1 MVFFFEKSVIILKL
15 FKRLIRLLFR
25 RQKIYKKEYL
35 KMKTKTNRDYV
46 TKFII
51 ENREGY
57 YRLAYTYVKNQQDA
71 LDIVQEAICKAL
83 ESQHKL
89 KNPDGIK
96 SWFYKIVVH
105 TALDF
110 LRKSNKMVLTE
121 DEILEDIGGSS
132 SDNYEDTDL
141 MSALDRLSDENKTI
155 VVLRYFESMKL
166 QDIASIMNIPEST
179 VKTKL
184 YSSLKK
190 LRIELEY

>member
-1 MVFFFEKSVIILKL
+1 MVFFCEKSVIILKL
-15 FKRLIRLLFR
+15 FKRIIRLLFR

-110 LRKSNKMVLTE
+110 LRKSNKIVLTE

-155 VVLRYFESMKL
+155 VVLRYFEVMKL

-190 LRIELEY
+190 LRIELE

>member
-1 MVFFFEKSVIILKL
+1 MVFFCEKSVIILKL

-110 LRKSNKMVLTE
+110 LRKSNKIVLTQ
-121 DEILEDIGGSS
+121 DEILEDIGGSR

-155 VVLRYFESMKL
+155 VVLRYFEAMKL

-190 LRIELEY
+190 LRIELE

>member
-1 MVFFFEKSVIILKL
+1 MVFFCGKSVIILKL
-15 FKRLIRLLFR
+15 FKLLIRLLFR

-110 LRKSNKMVLTE
+110 LRKSNKIVLTE
-121 DEILEDIGGSS
+121 DEILEDIGGSR

-155 VVLRYFESMKL
+155 VVLRYFEAMKL

-190 LRIELEY
+190 LRIELE

>member
-1 MVFFFEKSVIILKL
+1 MVFFCEKSVIILKL

-46 TKFII
+46 SKFII

-110 LRKSNKMVLTE
+110 LRKSNKIVLTE

-166 QDIASIMNIPEST
+166 QDIASIMNMPEST

-190 LRIELEY
+190 LRIELE

>member
-1 MVFFFEKSVIILKL
+1 MVFFCEKSVIILKL

-46 TKFII
+46 SKFII

-110 LRKSNKMVLTE
+110 LRKSNKIVLTE

-141 MSALDRLSDENKTI
+141 MSAIDRLSDENKTI

-190 LRIELEY
+190 LRIELE

>member
-1 MVFFFEKSVIILKL
+1 MVFFSKKSVIILKL
-15 FKRLIRLLFR
+15 FKLLIRLLFR

-110 LRKSNKMVLTE
+110 LRKSNKIVLTE

-132 SDNYEDTDL
+132 FDNYEDTDL

-190 LRIELEY
+190 LRIELE

>member
-1 MVFFFEKSVIILKL
+1 MHPNLSPWSVIPNESSFGKIGHDEQG
-15 FKRLIRLLFR
+15 RLLETIITCKTCHIKCNVF
-25 RQKIYKKEYL
+25 ITFYKFYA
-35 KMKTKTNRDYV
+35 T
-46 TKFII
+46 
-51 ENREGY
+51 GY

-110 LRKSNKMVLTE
+110 LRKSNKIVLTE

-155 VVLRYFESMKL
+155 VVLRYFEVMKL
-166 QDIASIMNIPEST
+166 QDIASIMNMPEST

-190 LRIELEY
+190 LRIELE

>member
-1 MVFFFEKSVIILKL
+1 
-15 FKRLIRLLFR
+15 
-25 RQKIYKKEYL
+25 
-35 KMKTKTNRDYV
+35 MKTKTNRDYV

-83 ESQHKL
+83 ESQNKL

-110 LRKSNKMVLTE
+110 LRKSNKIVFTE
-121 DEILEDIGGSS
+121 DEILEDIGGIS
-132 SDNYEDTDL
+132 SDNYEDADL
-141 MSALDRLSDENKTI
+141 MSALDRLSNENKTI
-155 VVLRYFESMKL
+155 VVLRYFEAMKL
-166 QDIASIMNIPEST
+166 QDIASIMNMPEST

-190 LRIELEY
+190 LRIELE

>member
-1 MVFFFEKSVIILKL
+1 MVFFCEKSVIILKL

-141 MSALDRLSDENKTI
+141 MSALDRLSNENKTI
-155 VVLRYFESMKL
+155 VVLRYFEAMKL

-190 LRIELEY
+190 LRIELE

>member
-1 MVFFFEKSVIILKL
+1 MVFFAKKSVIILKL
-15 FKRLIRLLFR
+15 FKLLIRLLFR

-110 LRKSNKMVLTE
+110 LRKSNKIVLTE

-166 QDIASIMNIPEST
+166 QDIASIMNMPEST

-190 LRIELEY
+190 LRIELE

>member
-1 MVFFFEKSVIILKL
+1 MVFFCEKSVIILKL
-15 FKRLIRLLFR
+15 FKLLIRLLFR

-110 LRKSNKMVLTE
+110 LRKSNKIVLTE

-166 QDIASIMNIPEST
+166 QDIASIMNMPEST

-190 LRIELEY
+190 LRIELE

>member
-1 MVFFFEKSVIILKL
+1 MVFFSKKSVIILKL
-15 FKRLIRLLFR
+15 FKLLIRLLFR

-110 LRKSNKMVLTE
+110 LRKSNKIVLTE

-155 VVLRYFESMKL
+155 VVLRYFEAMKL

-190 LRIELEY
+190 LRIELE

>member
-1 MVFFFEKSVIILKL
+1 MVFFCGKSVIILKL
-15 FKRLIRLLFR
+15 FKLLIRLLFR

-110 LRKSNKMVLTE
+110 LRKSNKIVLTE

-155 VVLRYFESMKL
+155 VVLRYFEAMKL
-166 QDIASIMNIPEST
+166 QDIASIMNMPEST

-190 LRIELEY
+190 LRIELE

>member
-1 MVFFFEKSVIILKL
+1 MVFFCGKSVIILKL
-15 FKRLIRLLFR
+15 FKLLIRLLFR

-89 KNPDGIK
+89 KNRDGIK

-110 LRKSNKMVLTE
+110 LRKSNKIVLTE

-141 MSALDRLSDENKTI
+141 MSAIDMLSDENKTI

-166 QDIASIMNIPEST
+166 QDIASIMNMPEST

-190 LRIELEY
+190 LRIELE

>member
-1 MVFFFEKSVIILKL
+1 
-15 FKRLIRLLFR
+15 
-25 RQKIYKKEYL
+25 
-35 KMKTKTNRDYV
+35 MKTKTNRDYV

-110 LRKSNKMVLTE
+110 L
-121 DEILEDIGGSS
+121 
-132 SDNYEDTDL
+132 
-141 MSALDRLSDENKTI
+141 
-155 VVLRYFESMKL
+155 
-166 QDIASIMNIPEST
+166 
-179 VKTKL
+179 
-184 YSSLKK
+184 
-190 LRIELEY
+190 

>member
-1 MVFFFEKSVIILKL
+1 MVFFCEKSVIILKL
-15 FKRLIRLLFR
+15 FKCLIRLLFR
-25 RQKIYKKEYL
+25 GQKIYKKEYL

-110 LRKSNKMVLTE
+110 LRKSNKIVLTE

-155 VVLRYFESMKL
+155 VVLRYFEAMKL

-190 LRIELEY
+190 LRIELE

>member
-1 MVFFFEKSVIILKL
+1 MVFFCGKSVIILKL
-15 FKRLIRLLFR
+15 FKLLIRLLFR

-110 LRKSNKMVLTE
+110 LRKSNKIVLTE

-155 VVLRYFESMKL
+155 VVLRYFEAMKL

-190 LRIELEY
+190 LRIELE

>member
-1 MVFFFEKSVIILKL
+1 MVFFCEKSVIILKL
-15 FKRLIRLLFR
+15 FKLLIRLLFR

-110 LRKSNKMVLTE
+110 LRKSNKIVLTE
-121 DEILEDIGGSS
+121 DEILEDIGGSR

-166 QDIASIMNIPEST
+166 QDIASIMNMPEST

-190 LRIELEY
+190 LRIELE

>member
-1 MVFFFEKSVIILKL
+1 MVFFSKKSVIILKL
-15 FKRLIRLLFR
+15 FKLLIRLLFR

-110 LRKSNKMVLTE
+110 LRKSNKIVLTE
-121 DEILEDIGGSS
+121 DEILEDIGGSR

-166 QDIASIMNIPEST
+166 QDIASIMNMPEST

-190 LRIELEY
+190 LRIELE

>member
-1 MVFFFEKSVIILKL
+1 MVFFSKKSVIILKL
-15 FKRLIRLLFR
+15 FKLLIRLLFR

-110 LRKSNKMVLTE
+110 LRKSNKIVLTE

-132 SDNYEDTDL
+132 FDNYEDTDL

-155 VVLRYFESMKL
+155 VVLRYFEAMKL

-190 LRIELEY
+190 LRIELE

>member
-1 MVFFFEKSVIILKL
+1 MVFFSKKSVIILKL
-15 FKRLIRLLFR
+15 FKLLIRLLFR

-110 LRKSNKMVLTE
+110 LRKSNKIVLTE

-190 LRIELEY
+190 LRIELE

>member
-1 MVFFFEKSVIILKL
+1 MYPNLSPWSVIPNESSFGKIGHDEQG
-15 FKRLIRLLFR
+15 RLLETIITCKTCHIKCNVF
-25 RQKIYKKEYL
+25 ITFYKFYA
-35 KMKTKTNRDYV
+35 T
-46 TKFII
+46 
-51 ENREGY
+51 GY

-89 KNPDGIK
+89 KNRDGIK

-110 LRKSNKMVLTE
+110 LRKSNKIVLTE
-121 DEILEDIGGSS
+121 DEILEDIGGSR

-141 MSALDRLSDENKTI
+141 MSAIDRLSDENKTI
-155 VVLRYFESMKL
+155 VVLRYFEAMKL

-190 LRIELEY
+190 LRIELE

>member
-1 MVFFFEKSVIILKL
+1 MVFFCEKSVIILKL
-15 FKRLIRLLFR
+15 FKLLIRLLFR

-110 LRKSNKMVLTE
+110 LRKSNKIVLTE
-121 DEILEDIGGSS
+121 DEILEDIGGSR

-190 LRIELEY
+190 LRIELE

>member
-1 MVFFFEKSVIILKL
+1 MVFFCGKSVIILKL
-15 FKRLIRLLFR
+15 FKLLIRLLFR

-110 LRKSNKMVLTE
+110 LRKSNKIVFTE

-155 VVLRYFESMKL
+155 VVLRYFEAMKL

-190 LRIELEY
+190 LRIELE

>member
-1 MVFFFEKSVIILKL
+1 MVFFCGKSVIILKL
-15 FKRLIRLLFR
+15 FKLLIRLLFR

-46 TKFII
+46 SKFII

-110 LRKSNKMVLTE
+110 LRKSNKIVFTE

-166 QDIASIMNIPEST
+166 QDIASIMNMPEST

-190 LRIELEY
+190 LRIELE

>member
-1 MVFFFEKSVIILKL
+1 MVFFCGKSVIILKL
-15 FKRLIRLLFR
+15 FKLLIRLLFR

-110 LRKSNKMVLTE
+110 LRKSNKIVLTE

-166 QDIASIMNIPEST
+166 QDIASIMNMPEST

-190 LRIELEY
+190 LRIELE

>member
-1 MVFFFEKSVIILKL
+1 MVFFCGKSVIILKL
-15 FKRLIRLLFR
+15 FKLLIRLLFR

-110 LRKSNKMVLTE
+110 LRKSNKIVLTE
-121 DEILEDIGGSS
+121 DEILEDIGGSR

-166 QDIASIMNIPEST
+166 QDIASIMNMPEST

-190 LRIELEY
+190 LRIELE

>member
-1 MVFFFEKSVIILKL
+1 MVFFCEKSVIILKL

-110 LRKSNKMVLTE
+110 LRKSNKIVLTE

-166 QDIASIMNIPEST
+166 QDIASIMNMPEST

-190 LRIELEY
+190 LRIELE